1 MRRVPICLAAILL
14 TACGSASSAVPDPVV
29 RAIRSAPSS
38 ERIHVINDAA
48 HRHRGEPASLAAF
61 LADPDLDVR
70 WAAAYLAALWA
81 DDASDVASL
90 APLLGDDSEAIRAI
104 VAGSLAG
111 LGHAAAS
118 DVLASLRA
126 SSTAMPFSDPP
137 STVGDFA
144 SGALAA
150 IDRAGGRR

>member
-1 MRRVPICLAAILL
+1 MRRAPIWLAAILL
-14 TACGSASSAVPDPVV
+14 TACGSISSTVPDPVV
-29 RAIRSAPSS
+29 QAIRAAPST
-38 ERIHVINDAA
+38 ERIHAINAAA
-48 HRHRGEPASLAAF
+48 HRHRAEPASLAAF

-70 WAAAYLAALWA
+70 WAAAYVACLWA

-90 APLLGDDSEAIRAI
+90 APLLSDDSEAVRAI

-111 LGHAAAS
+111 LGHAAAR
-118 DVLASLRA
+118 DVLAALRA

-137 STVGDFA
+137 VTVGQFS

-150 IDRAGGRR
+150 IDRAGGVR